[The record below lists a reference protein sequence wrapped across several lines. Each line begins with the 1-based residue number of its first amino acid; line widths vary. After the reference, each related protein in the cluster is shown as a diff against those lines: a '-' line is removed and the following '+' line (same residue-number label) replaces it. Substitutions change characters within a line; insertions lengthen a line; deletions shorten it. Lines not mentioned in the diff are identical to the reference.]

1 MFSHRIFHDKKSNV
15 MNRLSLYLF
24 IALLIQNVPIFAE
37 PTVAEPEARSIWVP
51 PGKLI
56 SVGAH
61 RLHIF
66 CMGDANDKP
75 TVIIDSGLGGF
86 SLEWREIQTELSDRF
101 QICTYDRAGYGWSDP
116 GPFPRTTKT
125 IITELR
131 ILLKRSKIQPPYL
144 LLGHSFGGYNMM
156 YFSKVF
162 PKEVAGLVLI
172 DSSHPQQADWFPAVY
187 PDLPEGRRRT
197 RFVSTA
203 KLPNNYPYDHREL
216 AYHLMSAKKARN
228 ALRYESMNFEISGNQ
243 VGRLGELPKLPLV
256 VLTRGER
263 AWPKTERGNK
273 LETVWTRLQNEL
285 ARLSKGSTHVI
296 ADLSGH
302 YIHLDQPVLI
312 KEAILE
318 IVKKNDCKNIYAE
331 VKQEVVETKVGEC

>member
-1 MFSHRIFHDKKSNV
+1 MKHANLIKIFLITVMLFSTKAA
-15 MNRLSLYLF
+15 Y
-24 IALLIQNVPIFAE
+24 AE
-37 PTVAEPEARSIWVP
+37 YETYDQSDQIWLP
-51 PGKLI
+51 PGKLV
-56 SVGAH
+56 SVGGH
-61 RLHIF
+61 RLHIL
-66 CMGDANDKP
+66 CMGEANDKP
-75 TVIIDSGLGGF
+75 AVIIDSGLGGF

-125 IITELR
+125 IITELK
-131 ILLKRSKIQPPYL
+131 ILLNRSNIKPPYL

-156 YFSKVF
+156 YFSKSF

-172 DSSHPQQADWFPAVY
+172 DSSHPQQANWFPAVY

-203 KLPNNYPYDHREL
+203 RLPNNYPYDHREL

-228 ALRYESMNFEISGNQ
+228 ALRFESMNFEISGNQ
-243 VGRLGELPKLPLV
+243 VGRLGGLPQIPLV

-263 AWPKTERGNK
+263 AWPMTKKGQI

-285 ARLSKGSTHVI
+285 ARLSDGSTHVI

-318 IVKKNDCKNIYAE
+318 VVKKKDCMNNFVE
-331 VKQEVVETKVGEC
+331 VKQVVAEREVWEC